1 MKVSLLQENLRQAI
15 TNVIK
20 AVPARPQL
28 AILNS
33 VLLTAT
39 ETELEVSATD
49 LYLGIRTKIGVQTQ
63 EVGSL
68 AIPAKTLLDL
78 VQSLPAGKIELE
90 TQGTT
95 LLLTSTA
102 GKIKLQGQVSDEYPA
117 FPIQAGQRLDFNL
130 SDLEL
135 IQQGVGFATSADQTR
150 LILTSLLL
158 KFGEKGLEVV
168 GTDGFRLAH
177 LVLPKTGIE
186 VGSQFLVPAKAM
198 GEVCRIA
205 AQEKVATVTFFVSQE
220 LKQLSF
226 VINQTE
232 MFVRLLDGEFP
243 PYEKIMPAEF
253 SLQATWDGE
262 EFTSQIKRAF
272 IFARETSNIIRAQIE
287 ADTLKISARSATQG
301 EYEGQMPINL
311 LKGAPSPIAFNAKY
325 LLDFL
330 SLVKP
335 KTIWFGMNDSLKPA
349 LLRPE
354 GAANYSY
361 IVMPFRVNEQ

>member
-1 MKVSLLQENLRQAI
+1 MKISVLQENIRSAVV
-15 TNVIK
+15 NAAK

-33 VLLTAT
+33 LLLKAT
-39 ETELEVSATD
+39 ETHLEISATD
-49 LYLGIRTKIGVQTQ
+49 LYVGIRTKVLGEI
-63 EVGSL
+63 EEPGSI
-68 AIPAKTLLDL
+68 AIPAKTFLDMI
-78 VQSLPAGKIELE
+78 QSLPAGKIELE

-95 LLLTSTA
+95 LLLSSSS
-102 GKIKLQGQVSDEYPA
+102 GKVKLQGQASDDYPD
-117 FPIQAGQRLDFNL
+117 FPAQAGQSLNFSL
-130 SDLEL
+130 SDLET
-135 IQQGVGFATSADQTR
+135 IDQYVRFATSTDQTR
-150 LILTSLLL
+150 LVLTSLLL

-177 LVLPKTGIE
+177 LVLPMTEIQAE
-186 VGSQFLVPAKAM
+186 SRFLLPAKAM
-198 GEVCRIA
+198 SEVCRIA
-205 AQEKVATVTFFVSQE
+205 NQEKVSTVTFFVSQE

-262 EFTSQIKRAF
+262 EFASQIKRAF
-272 IFARETSNIIRAQIE
+272 IFARETSNIVRARIE
-287 ADTLKISARSATQG
+287 GDQLKIFARSATQG
-301 EYEGQMPINL
+301 EYEGQMPLKI
-311 LKGAPSPIAFNAKY
+311 LKGEPSQIAFNAKY

-354 GAANYSY
+354 TAPTYSY